1 MELKAHKKYY
11 IFRFI
16 LDSLTVLAAWWL
28 TFFIRF
34 VLMAGTTSHL
44 HYFLVYSPLVLFIH
58 LYYIDMHNMMDR
70 EIIED
75 WAQEFSTLIKICIK
89 SFFAIVLFFYFVNYG
104 IFSRLSLLFFLFFS
118 LFFLTIERIFIDN
131 FYANRRKKGKSVRKV
146 FLVGNDS
153 KLLEYAEMLKTYPEK
168 GLNPCAWYDSAG
180 NTLKGVESVNGN
192 LIEQIDRYKADIVLV
207 GYAHEQTAEMKK
219 ALLECYDLLIP
230 VVVFAGLPYSFLN
243 TQMDSEY
250 HLFYFNSFMM
260 SFTNRIVKRFID
272 IVGALTGL
280 ILGLPIFLLFPI
292 IIKGG
297 SKGPVFYG
305 QKRMTR
311 DGKIFTMWKF
321 RSMVMDAEH
330 KTGAVWAKK
339 EDHRITP
346 FGKFI
351 RSTSLD
357 EFPQFWNVLRG
368 QMSLVGPRPERPEL
382 IETFR
387 KEIPG
392 YMLRHKMK
400 GGITGWA
407 QVNGFRGNTSLER
420 RIEFDLYYIN
430 KWSHLMDL
438 KILFL
443 TFIKGFINENAY

>member
-1 MELKAHKKYY
+1 MELKANKRYY
-11 IFRFI
+11 IFRFF
-16 LDSLTVLAAWWL
+16 LDSITILAAWWL
-28 TFFIRF
+28 TFFVRF
-34 VLMAGTTSHL
+34 IMMAGTTSHL

-70 EIIED
+70 EVIED

-118 LFFLTIERIFIDN
+118 LLFLTVEKIFINN
-131 FYANRRKKGKSVRKV
+131 FYARRRKRGKSVRKV
-146 FLVGNDS
+146 FMVGNDE
-153 KLLEYAEMLKTYPEK
+153 KLVEYVEMLKSFPEK
-168 GLNPCAWYDSAG
+168 GLKPCAWYASGGQSIPGIDYV
-180 NTLKGVESVNGN
+180 KGD
-192 LIEQIDRYKADIVLV
+192 LLHQIEKYRSDIVLV
-207 GYAHEQTAEMKK
+207 GFESDKSEEMKK
-219 ALLECYDLLIP
+219 ALLKCYDLLIP

-243 TQMDSEY
+243 TQMDNEY

-260 SFTNRIVKRFID
+260 SFTNRVVKRIID
-272 IVGALTGL
+272 IIGSLVGLL
-280 ILGLPIFLLFPI
+280 IGLPAFLLFPI
-292 IIKGG
+292 IIKAG

-321 RSMVMDAEH
+321 RSMIMDAEH
-330 KTGAVWAKK
+330 ETGAVWAIK
-339 EDHRITP
+339 EDERITP
-346 FGKFI
+346 FGRFI

-357 EFPQFWNVLRG
+357 EFPQFWNVLIG

-382 IETFR
+382 IECFR

-443 TFIKGFINENAY
+443 TIIKGFINENAY

>member
-1 MELKAHKKYY
+1 LEIKAHKRYY
-11 IFRFI
+11 LFRFV
-16 LDSLTVLAAWWL
+16 LDSITILAAWWF
-28 TFFIRF
+28 TFLIRF
-34 VLMAGTTSHL
+34 LIMAGTSTHL

-70 EIIED
+70 EVIED
-75 WAQEFSTLIKICIK
+75 WAQEFSTLIKICVK

-118 LFFLTIERIFIDN
+118 LVFLTVEKIFINN
-131 FYANRRKKGKSVRKV
+131 FIANRRKKGKSIRRV
-146 FLVGNDS
+146 FLVGNDE
-153 KLLEYAEMLKTYPEK
+153 KLVEYATMLKEFPEK
-168 GLNPCAWYDSAG
+168 GLNPCAWYASGGQVVPGIDYV
-180 NTLKGVESVNGN
+180 KGN
-192 LIEQIDRYKADIVLV
+192 LLEQIETYRSDIVLV
-207 GYAHEQTAEMKK
+207 GFSADKNDEMKK
-219 ALLECYDLLIP
+219 ALFMCYDLLIP

-243 TQMDSEY
+243 TQMDNEF

-260 SFTNRIVKRFID
+260 SFTNRVVKRLID
-272 IVGALTGL
+272 IVGSLIGL
-280 ILGLPIFLLFPI
+280 LIGLPAFLLFPI
-292 IIKGG
+292 IIKLG

-330 KTGAVWAKK
+330 KTGAVWTCK
-339 EDHRITP
+339 EDDRITP
-346 FGKFI
+346 FGRFI

-357 EFPQFWNVLRG
+357 EFPQFWNVLIG

-382 IETFR
+382 IAQFR

-443 TFIKGFINENAY
+443 TLIKGFINENAY